1 MTVFYWLVLVT
12 AALLVGILIGRSLEF
27 SDTLDVPANRKYQLT
42 VLSQILDVI
51 PDAAAIIDIDMT
63 VLARSFNCV
72 SLGLVSGDTLA
83 NPALVAFVD
92 NAQDSKDQVI
102 DEISMRRTDNTE
114 WQARILVFPLSNGLS
129 VVIAQDLSE
138 EQRLAEVRRD
148 FVANVSHELKTPIGA
163 LSLLAEAVQAADT
176 DTEQVAKFTSR
187 MQSEVRRL
195 NEMISDLVELSE
207 VQSEAPLRNAQ
218 PVPVVV
224 VINEAL
230 DAMKTVAEYKSIS
243 LTAENISSDIEIFGD
258 EDQLVTAVRNLVSN
272 AINYSSANTEVVVSV
287 DADDD
292 AVRINISD
300 QGPGISPENQQ
311 RIFERFYRVDPAR
324 SRETGGTGLGL
335 AIVKHVCV
343 NHGGEVSVESQ
354 SGKGSTFTL
363 HLPRY
368 VHGNQVGTL

>member
-1 MTVFYWLVLVT
+1 MLVS
-12 AALLVGILIGRSLEF
+12 AALMVGILIGRSLEF

-51 PDAAAIIDIDMT
+51 PDAAAIVDFDMT

-72 SLGLVSGDTLA
+72 SLGLVSGETLA
-83 NPALVAFVD
+83 DRVLVALVD

-102 DEISMRRTDNTE
+102 DEIAMRRSDNTE
-114 WQARILVFPLSNGLS
+114 WQARILVFPLANGLS

-163 LSLLAEAVQAADT
+163 LSLLAEAVQAADS
-176 DTEQVAKFTSR
+176 DKEQVEKFTSR

-195 NEMISDLVELSE
+195 NELISDLVELSE

-218 PVPVVV
+218 PVPVATVV
-224 VINEAL
+224 FEAL
-230 DAMKTVAEYKSIS
+230 DAMKTVAEHKRIA
-243 LTAENISSDIEIFGD
+243 LTAGDIADGLEVFGD
-258 EDQLVTAVRNLVSN
+258 EKQLVTAVRNLVSN
-272 AINYSSANTEVVVSV
+272 AINYSGAGTQVAISV
-287 DADDD
+287 HSTDDT
-292 AVRINISD
+292 VRINISD
-300 QGPGISPENQQ
+300 QGPGISLENQQ

-335 AIVKHVCV
+335 SIVKHVCV
-343 NHGGEVSVESQ
+343 NHGGEVSVESILSQ
-354 SGKGSTFTL
+354 GSTFTL
-363 HLPRY
+363 QLPRY
-368 VHGNQVGTL
+368 IYGNQVSSL